1 MTEQTAA
8 EKTAS
13 GIEALIA
20 RLRDEGVAEGQA
32 EAERL
37 VAEANARARSILEAA
52 ETEAGA
58 KLAAA
63 RREIDAHRR
72 AGEDALHAAAR
83 DTVLDLKEQLV
94 RKFATDVEKTIA
106 NALRDEAML
115 ERMIIEV
122 VGRARQEAKI
132 DRSAEVRV
140 VLPRSAVGLD
150 DLRRQPEEL
159 REGSLTHFVAGVAA
173 DMLREGV
180 TFDRAEDDAEGIRLV
195 LEDRG
200 ITLDL
205 SAGAVASA
213 ILTHLQPRFRALL
226 EGLVK

>member
-1 MTEQTAA
+1 MTGQPAA
-8 EKTAS
+8 ENTAS

-37 VAEANARARSILEAA
+37 IAEANARARSILEAA

-72 AGEDALHAAAR
+72 AGEDALRAAAR

-94 RKFATDVEKTIA
+94 RKLATDCEKTIA

-115 ERMIIEV
+115 KRMIIES
-122 VGRARQEAKI
+122 VGRARQEGKI

-150 DLRRQPEEL
+150 DLRRRPEEL
-159 REGSLTHFVAGVAA
+159 REGSLTHFVAGIAA
-173 DMLREGV
+173 DMLRAGV
-180 TFDRAEDDAEGIRLV
+180 TFDRADDDAEGIRIV

-200 ITLDL
+200 ITVDL
-205 SAGAVASA
+205 SASAVASA

>member
-1 MTEQTAA
+1 MSRGSAA
-8 EKTAS
+8 EQTAS
-13 GIEALIA
+13 GIETLIA
-20 RLRDEGVAEGQA
+20 RLRDEGVSEGRA

-37 VAEANARARSILEAA
+37 IAEANARARAIMEAA
-52 ETEAGA
+52 EAEAAA

-72 AGEDALHAAAR
+72 AGQDALQAAAR

-94 RKFATDVEKTIA
+94 RKLATDVEKTVGDA
-106 NALRDEAML
+106 FRDESML
-115 ERMIIEV
+115 ERMILQV
-122 VGRARQEAKI
+122 VGRAREEAKVE
-132 DRSAEVRV
+132 SSGEVRV
-140 VLPRSAVGLD
+140 LLPRSAVGLD
-150 DLRRQPEEL
+150 ELRRRPEEL
-159 REGSLTHFVAGVAA
+159 REGSLSHFVAGIAA

-180 TFDRAEDDAEGIRLV
+180 TFDRAEDAAEGLRIV

-205 SAGAVASA
+205 SDAAVASA
-213 ILTHLQPRFRALL
+213 LMVHLQPRFRALL

>member
-1 MTEQTAA
+1 MSRGSAAEQTV
-8 EKTAS
+8 S
-13 GIEALIA
+13 GIETLIA
-20 RLRDEGVAEGQA
+20 RLRDEGASEGRA

-37 VAEANARARSILEAA
+37 IAEANARARAIMEAA
-52 ETEAGA
+52 EAEAAA

-72 AGEDALHAAAR
+72 AGQDALQAAAR

-94 RKFATDVEKTIA
+94 RKLATDVEKTVGDA
-106 NALRDEAML
+106 FRDESML
-115 ERMIIEV
+115 ERMILEV
-122 VGRARQEAKI
+122 VGRAREEAKVE
-132 DRSAEVRV
+132 SSGEVRV
-140 VLPRSAVGLD
+140 LLPRSAVGLD
-150 DLRRQPEEL
+150 ELRRRPEEL
-159 REGSLTHFVAGVAA
+159 REGSLSHFVAGIAA

-180 TFDRAEDDAEGIRLV
+180 TFDRAEDAAEGLRIV

-205 SAGAVASA
+205 SDAAVASA
-213 ILTHLQPRFRALL
+213 LMVHLQPRFRALL